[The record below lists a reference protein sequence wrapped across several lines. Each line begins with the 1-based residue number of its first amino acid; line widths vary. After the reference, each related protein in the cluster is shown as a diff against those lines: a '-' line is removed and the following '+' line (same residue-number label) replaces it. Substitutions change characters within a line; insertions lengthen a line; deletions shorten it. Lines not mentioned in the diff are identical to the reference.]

1 MPDTENANAQQAMPE
16 DPDTENVGNTD
27 DSADTDAS
35 ATMLDALLIE
45 KPIPPCCIVI
55 FGATGDLTHRKLI
68 PALFSLEAQ
77 GLLPDKMKIVGF
89 ARRDF
94 SDHSFRDELQSS
106 LQEFAPDL
114 WKESQA
120 AWHKFARRV
129 VFHRSDFDNAQGFT
143 WLKERLDKF
152 DRSEGTAGNRLFYLA
167 TPPTTYTTV
176 IQQLGTAGLVK
187 AGGEAD
193 SVGFTRIIVEKPFGS
208 DLSSARALNAE
219 LKKVFDEDQIY
230 RIDHYLGKET
240 VQNIFVF
247 RFANILFEPL
257 WNAKYVDNVQV
268 TVAETVGVEL
278 RAGYFDQA
286 GELRDMVQSHAL
298 QMLALVAMEPP
309 NTLSAS
315 DIRDEKAKVLRAI
328 KPVLD
333 NDCNACVVRGQY
345 DAGKLGDK
353 DVPAYRDEPN
363 VPKDSV
369 TDSFVALKLEIQNW
383 RWAGVPF
390 YVRAGKRMPERVTE
404 VNITFKD
411 VPRVLL
417 ANETDDNAEPNVI
430 TIRVQ
435 PNEGISMRLGAKPP
449 GQKTVVRPVDMN
461 FTYGTSFGQRIHD
474 AYERLIMD
482 ALIGDAAL
490 FTRDDEVEAEWG
502 LITPILEHWAK
513 TPPTDLPNYAAGS
526 WGPEA
531 ADKMVTEGGGT
542 WWNR

>member
-1 MPDTENANAQQAMPE
+1 M
-16 DPDTENVGNTD
+16 
-27 DSADTDAS
+27 
-35 ATMLDALLIE
+35 
-45 KPIPPCCIVI
+45 
-55 FGATGDLTHRKLI
+55 
-68 PALFSLEAQ
+68 
-77 GLLPDKMKIVGF
+77 
-89 ARRDF
+89 
-94 SDHSFRDELQSS
+94 
-106 LQEFAPDL
+106 
-114 WKESQA
+114 
-120 AWHKFARRV
+120 
-129 VFHRSDFDNAQGFT
+129 
-143 WLKERLDKF
+143 
-152 DRSEGTAGNRLFYLA
+152 
-167 TPPTTYTTV
+167 
-176 IQQLGTAGLVK
+176 
-187 AGGEAD
+187 
-193 SVGFTRIIVEKPFGS
+193 
-208 DLSSARALNAE
+208 NAE
-219 LKKVFDEDQIY
+219 LKQVFDEDQIY

-247 RFANILFEPL
+247 RFANLMFEPL
-257 WNAKYVDNVQV
+257 WNSKYVDNVQV
-268 TVAETVGVEL
+268 TVAETVGVEQ
-278 RAGYFDQA
+278 RAGYFDNA

-309 NTLSAS
+309 NTLSAN

-328 KPVLD
+328 KPVLSD
-333 NDCNACVVRGQY
+333 NCEECVVRGQY
-345 DAGKLGDK
+345 GAGKMNDK

-363 VPKDSV
+363 VPKESV

-417 ANETDDNAEPNVI
+417 ANEKDDTAEPNVI

-490 FTRDDEVEAEWG
+490 FTRDDEVEAEWS
-502 LITPILEHWAK
+502 LITPILEHWANTK
-513 TPPTDLPNYAAGS
+513 APELPNYPAGS

-531 ADKMVTEGGGT
+531 AGQDGDRHRPQVVEPVDRPPAPNSGGARVRSRGGVPPPFLPPVTQT
-542 WWNR
+542 RKHLLCPQLPLKAWTHLKLRTAQSWSSLLKILATTFCTAAAASPAAPPAKCIS

>member
-1 MPDTENANAQQAMPE
+1 MPETENSDQSTAV
-16 DPDTENVGNTD
+16 DT
-27 DSADTDAS
+27 
-35 ATMLDALLIE
+35 LLIE
-45 KPIPPCCIVI
+45 RPIPPCNIVI

-68 PALFSLEAQ
+68 PALFSLDTQ
-77 GLLPDKMKIVGF
+77 GLLPDHLKITGF

-94 SDHSFRDELQSS
+94 SDHSFRDELRTSV
-106 LQEFAPDL
+106 QEFAPDL
-114 WKESQA
+114 WKEAEAS
-120 AWHKFARRV
+120 WPKFARRV

-152 DRSEGTAGNRLFYLA
+152 DQTEGTLGNRLYYLA
-167 TPPTTYTTV
+167 TPPSTYTTV
-176 IQQLGTAGLVK
+176 VQQLGIAGLVRSGTDK
-187 AGGEAD
+187 ETAG
-193 SVGFTRIIVEKPFGS
+193 FRRIIVEKPFGS
-208 DLSSARALNAE
+208 DLSSARALNTE
-219 LKKVFDEDQIY
+219 LKQVFDEEQIY

-247 RFANILFEPL
+247 RFANLLFEPL
-257 WNAKYVDNVQV
+257 WNGKYVDSVQV
-268 TVAETVGVEL
+268 TVAETVGVEQ
-278 RAGYFDQA
+278 RAGYFDHA

-298 QMLALVAMEPP
+298 QILALIAMEPP

-328 KPVLD
+328 TPVVGD
-333 NDCNACVVRGQY
+333 VCNNCVVRGQY
-345 DAGKLGDK
+345 GAGQSGGK
-353 DVPAYRDEPN
+353 DVPAYRNEPN
-363 VPKDSV
+363 VPADSV
-369 TDSFVALKLEIQNW
+369 TDSFVALKLEIKNW

-390 YVRAGKRMPERVTE
+390 YIRAGKRMPERVTE
-404 VNITFKD
+404 VNIIFKD
-411 VPRVLL
+411 IPQALL
-417 ANETDDNAEPNVI
+417 ANEKDDAAEPNVI

-482 ALIGDAAL
+482 ALLGDAAL

-502 LITPILEHWAK
+502 LITPILEHWAAN
-513 TPPTDLPNYAAGS
+513 PASELPNYAAGT

-531 ADKMVTEGGGT
+531 ADKLLTDSGRK

>member
-1 MPDTENANAQQAMPE
+1 MPNTIEPSPTK
-16 DPDTENVGNTD
+16 DPDEK
-27 DSADTDAS
+27 
-35 ATMLDALLIE
+35 ATAANDALLIE

-77 GLLPDKMKIVGF
+77 NLLPDKLKIVGF
-89 ARRDF
+89 ARREF
-94 SDHSFRDELQSS
+94 SDHSFRDELQGS
-106 LQEFAPDL
+106 LEEYAPDL
-114 WKESQA
+114 WKEAQD
-120 AWHKFARRV
+120 AWHKFSRRI

-152 DRSEGTAGNRLFYLA
+152 DASEGTMGNRLYYLA

-176 IQQLGTAGLVK
+176 IQQLGKAGLVK
-187 AGGEAD
+187 SGEEKD
-193 SVGFTRIIVEKPFGS
+193 SQGFTRIIVEKPFGS
-208 DLSSARALNAE
+208 DLSSARALNTE
-219 LKKVFDEDQIY
+219 LKHVFDEEQIY

-247 RFANILFEPL
+247 RFANLLFEPL

-268 TVAETVGVEL
+268 TVAETVGVEQ
-278 RAGYFDQA
+278 RAGYFDHA

-328 KPVLD
+328 KPVLGD
-333 NDCNACVVRGQY
+333 HCDDCIVRGQY
-345 DAGKLGDK
+345 GAGQINGK

-369 TDSFVALKLEIQNW
+369 TDCFVALKLEIQNW

-411 VPRVLL
+411 VPQVLL
-417 ANETDDNAEPNVI
+417 TNEAEDSAEPNVI

-482 ALIGDAAL
+482 ALIGDPSL
-490 FTRDDEVEAEWG
+490 FTRDDEVEAEWS

-513 TPPTDLPNYAAGS
+513 TDAPDLPNYAAGS
-526 WGPEA
+526 WGPDA
-531 ADKMVTEGGGT
+531 ADKMVTGAGRK

>member
-1 MPDTENANAQQAMPE
+1 MPAKEPTDQGLSDTQA
-16 DPDTENVGNTD
+16 TA
-27 DSADTDAS
+27 ADT
-35 ATMLDALLIE
+35 LLIE
-45 KPIPPCCIVI
+45 RPIPPCCLVI

-77 GLLPDKMKIVGF
+77 GLLPDHFKIVGF
-89 ARRDF
+89 ARREY
-94 SDHSFRDELQSS
+94 SDHSFRDELQASVE
-106 LQEFAPDL
+106 EFAPDL
-114 WKESQA
+114 WKESHKDWA
-120 AWHKFARRV
+120 KFARRV
-129 VFHRSDFDNAQGFT
+129 VFHRSDFDNAQGFN

-152 DRSEGTAGNRLFYLA
+152 DASEGTAGNRLYYLA
-167 TPPTTYTTV
+167 TPPSTYTTV
-176 IQQLGTAGLVK
+176 IGQLGKAGLVK
-187 AGGEAD
+187 SGDAPD
-193 SVGFTRIIVEKPFGS
+193 SKGFTRIIVEKPFGS
-208 DLSSARALNAE
+208 DLDSARALNIE
-219 LKKVFDEDQIY
+219 LKHVFDEEQIY

-247 RFANILFEPL
+247 RFANLMFEPL
-257 WNAKYVDNVQV
+257 WNSKYVDNVQV
-268 TVAETVGVEL
+268 TVAETVGVEQ
-278 RAGYFDQA
+278 RAGYFDNA

-328 KPVLD
+328 KPVLAD
-333 NDCNACVVRGQY
+333 DCDDCVVRGQY
-345 DAGKLGDK
+345 GAGKMNDK

-363 VPKDSV
+363 VPKESV

-417 ANETDDNAEPNVI
+417 ANEKDDSAEPNVI

-490 FTRDDEVEAEWG
+490 FTRDDEVEAEWS

-513 TPPTDLPNYAAGS
+513 TKAPELPNYPAGS
-526 WGPEA
+526 WGPDA
-531 ADKMVTEGGGT
+531 ADKMVTDTGRK

>member
-1 MPDTENANAQQAMPE
+1 MTMTTEINPTESVTTKDPE
-16 DPDTENVGNTD
+16 EQ
-27 DSADTDAS
+27 AS
-35 ATMLDALLIE
+35 ATDDARLIE
-45 KPIPPCCIVI
+45 KPIPACCIVI

-68 PALFSLEAQ
+68 PALFSLETQ
-77 GLLPDKMKIVGF
+77 GILPDHMKIVGF
-89 ARRDF
+89 ARREF
-94 SDHSFRDELQSS
+94 SDHSFRDELSQS
-106 LQEFAPDL
+106 LQEYAPDL
-114 WKESQA
+114 FKDNQD
-120 AWHKFARRV
+120 AWNKFARRV

-152 DRSEGTAGNRLFYLA
+152 DQSEGTAGNRLFYLA
-167 TPPTTYTTV
+167 TPPSTYTTV
-176 IQQLGTAGLVK
+176 IQQLGKAGLVK
-187 AGGEAD
+187 AGEDKD
-193 SVGFTRIIVEKPFGS
+193 SAGFTRIIIEKPFGS
-208 DLSSARALNAE
+208 DLESARALNAE
-219 LKKVFDEDQIY
+219 LKQVFDEDQIY

-247 RFANILFEPL
+247 RFANLLFEPL
-257 WNAKYVDNVQV
+257 WNGRYVDNVQV
-268 TVAETVGVEL
+268 TVAETVGVEQ
-278 RAGYFDQA
+278 RAGYFDHA

-315 DIRDEKAKVLRAI
+315 DIRDEKAKALRAI
-328 KPVLD
+328 KPVLAD
-333 NDCNACVVRGQY
+333 DCDACVVRGQY
-345 DAGKLGDK
+345 GAGKLGDQ
-353 DVPAYRDEPN
+353 DVPAYHDEPN
-363 VPKDSV
+363 VPHDSA

-411 VPRVLL
+411 VPNVLL
-417 ANETDDNAEPNVI
+417 AHEAEDTAEPNVI

-482 ALIGDAAL
+482 ALIGDASL

-531 ADKMVTEGGGT
+531 ADKMLTDAGRK